1 MKKNITSVNYCDPFA
16 DVVHFRQVD
25 IGDENEP
32 TIKVVGLTR
41 QEAKIANYAYG
52 LNNSPL
58 RYVTL

>member
-1 MKKNITSVNYCDPFA
+1 MKKNIISVNFCNPFA
-16 DVVHFRQVD
+16 ELVKFRQVD
-25 IGDENEP
+25 IRDENEP

-58 RYVTL
+58 RYVEA